1 MYATFIGGL
10 LALLLLTLVY
20 EQPELSRVVA
30 MVDYN
35 TMLLLFSMMINV
47 HILGLT
53 GFFQWISVHLAE
65 KAHGDVHVIFFVLA
79 LLTGLLSAFLDNVTC
94 VMLIGPISISLC
106 KQMGIRSVPFYLT
119 QTLAATIGG
128 AMTRIGPPYTTLPHP
143 TPPYTT
149 LPHPTP
155 PCSIRRSTDVSR
167 RGWALSRSHCSTRRS
182 SSVPS
187 RGRSST
193 PSSRS
198 SIRWAS
204 LQRLALYR

>member
-143 TPPYTT
+143 TPPYLTV
-149 LPHPTP
+149 PHPTP
-155 PCSIRRSTDVSR
+155 PYTT
-167 RGWALSRSHCSTRRS
+167 LHH
-182 SSVPS
+182 P
-187 RGRSST
+187 T
-193 PSSRS
+193 PPCTT
-198 SIRWAS
+198 
-204 LQRLALYR
+204 LHHPTPP